1 MRSRPGR
8 SLLLVCSER
17 GAHIPSVL
25 HLRVAPTPGKVP
37 EQRQAMGAAAS
48 ARQASEWCVDAE
60 RHAQQLLKQAQ
71 AAMEAWVAEAQ
82 EEVREQLQ
90 AQEEVREQLQAQQH
104 GDQVSGSRGL
114 QQEQHCVDEGAEESS
129 EGGAEHASSLENG
142 ASLLAGEDKGP
153 ETDGEAL
160 GHW

>member
-1 MRSRPGR
+1 
-8 SLLLVCSER
+8 
-17 GAHIPSVL
+17 
-25 HLRVAPTPGKVP
+25 
-37 EQRQAMGAAAS
+37 MGAAAS

-90 AQEEVREQLQAQQH
+90 AQQH
-104 GDQVSGSRGL
+104 SDQVSGSRGL

>member
-1 MRSRPGR
+1 
-8 SLLLVCSER
+8 
-17 GAHIPSVL
+17 
-25 HLRVAPTPGKVP
+25 
-37 EQRQAMGAAAS
+37 MGAAAS

-71 AAMEAWVAEAQ
+71 AAMEAWVAEAQEEVREQLQAQ